1 MFGRATIRFGIGPHS
16 SLLSF
21 KFKSWR
27 NAICDCSKIYYITLI
42 VSTPHFVN
50 LNNNTFRLKTFLFFV
65 HLRWQPKRTEKVIS
79 NYQIYSVTI
88 LTLLLHFAWVV
99 DDAKCIMVTRVCVCL
114 SAAVRP
120 HYCTDR
126 DVTWGSGRGCPLVAV
141 SYTHLTLPTIY
152 SV

>member
-79 NYQIYSVTI
+79 NYQVYSVTI
-88 LTLLLHFAWVV
+88 LTLLLWHVDILNISNV
-99 DDAKCIMVTRVCVCL
+99 QNVHLEHQHRLTDDATHRWHGSQQTGPVRTTQRSHVR
-114 SAAVRP
+114 AARQCP
-120 HYCTDR
+120 HNK
-126 DVTWGSGRGCPLVAV
+126 
-141 SYTHLTLPTIY
+141 
-152 SV
+152 